1 MAINLTKIVSTGE
14 NVGVEFKEKF
24 TKAIGKTICAFS
36 NTDSGKIYL
45 GIADQKTNKKAID
58 RVVGIERAEAEDV
71 IASIEDMAR
80 SCDPAISVS
89 CHEIQLRGTKRC
101 VVMID
106 VDESEHKPHEYK
118 GVFYKRVGSRT
129 VKMTRAEVLE
139 VKDSYFDNK
148 ICPGFNYKR
157 DFDIEKFHSFLEA
170 SDFRGSRNNP
180 MQLLENFG
188 VAKKGNG
195 SVSFRNAGVLFF
207 AKDLSRF
214 YHHAAIR
221 CARFRGTDK
230 GRLSDTKTFNRD
242 LLSSIEGA
250 MIFLHDHLK
259 LEYRFSPQSMRR
271 EEVLEIPQLALREAL
286 INAVTHRDYQH
297 QGANVAVE
305 VFDDRVEISSYGGYP
320 KGLHEK
326 NFGSASR
333 RRNPLIA
340 KLMQRAKYVE
350 EAGTGIPRMRD
361 LTEETGMPVD
371 FDIDASSWKV
381 IFPRRVNYKKVV
393 SSQTFNFGDKDILSK
408 KSMRL
413 SRVLSSI
420 KNNSFSKSSFAES
433 EGVGTR
439 TVEED
444 LKYLRNTGLIVF
456 EGATKTGRYRVT
468 REYLQ
473 ADETGYSPSALRVA
487 KFFVSNAKKGDG
499 SDPAIKLHKLNKVA
513 GLNQEK
519 LLNAL
524 SELQTA
530 GFVKLQNQ
538 SAQPTVALFAEL
550 DHLWM
555 PWHPSEDAAIIANDA
570 DKIENFQP
578 SHEQIAARYDWKIRR
593 LNPAIYRLKAQT
605 SPSNDKQ
612 SHPHEFFQ
620 PEDFRLSWERGKF
633 AAGDFLRYALG
644 STNKEG
650 SCEEIVI
657 LRCMRSLLT
666 CMSHE
671 LLIGIQQEASTTKS
685 TYFASTPEKVRRVD
699 FINYLQKLEKD
710 FGNKTTEY
718 ENS

>member
-1 MAINLTKIVSTGE
+1 MAVNLAKIVRTGE
-14 NVGVEFKEKF
+14 NVGVEFKAKF
-24 TKAIGKTICAFS
+24 TDTIGKTICAFS
-36 NTDSGKIYL
+36 NTNGGKIYL
-45 GIADQKTNKKAID
+45 GIADQKTNKKATD
-58 RVVGIERAEAEDV
+58 RVVGIERAEDA
-71 IASIEDMAR
+71 IARIEDMAQ

-89 CHEIQLRGTKRC
+89 CHEIPSNGTKPC
-101 VVMID
+101 VVIVD

-118 GVFYKRVGSRT
+118 GVFYKRVGSRS
-129 VKMTRAEVLE
+129 VKMTRAEILE

-148 ICPGFNYKR
+148 ICSNFNYKR

-188 VAKKGNG
+188 VARKGNG

-214 YHHAAIR
+214 HHHAAIR
-221 CARFRGTDK
+221 CTRFRGTDK
-230 GRLSDTKTFNRD
+230 GRLSGTKTFNRD
-242 LLSSIEGA
+242 LISSIEGA

-297 QGANVAVE
+297 QGANVTVE
-305 VFDDRVEISSYGGYP
+305 IFDDRVEISSYGGYP

-381 IFPRRVNYKKVV
+381 IFPRRVSYKKVV
-393 SSQTFNFGDKDILSK
+393 SSQTFNFGDKGMLSK

-413 SRVLSSI
+413 SRMLSSI
-420 KNNSFSKSSFAES
+420 KNYSFSKSSFTES
-433 EGVGTR
+433 ESIGIR
-439 TVEED
+439 TVEDD
-444 LKYLRNTGLIVF
+444 LKYLRNIGLIVF
-456 EGATKTGRYRVT
+456 EGATRTGRYRVT

-487 KFFVSNAKKGDG
+487 RFFISNAKNGDG
-499 SDPAIKLHKLNKVA
+499 TDPAIKLPKLAKA
-513 GLNQEK
+513 TGLNQEK
-519 LLNAL
+519 LLYAL
-524 SELQTA
+524 SELQAA
-530 GFVKLQNQ
+530 GLVKLQNQ
-538 SAQPTVALFAEL
+538 SAQPTAALFAEL

-555 PWHPSEDAAIIANDA
+555 PWQPSEDAAIIASDVAN
-570 DKIENFQP
+570 IENFQP
-578 SHEQIAARYDWKIRR
+578 NHKQIAARYDWKIRR
-593 LNPAIYRLKAQT
+593 VNPAIYLLKAQT
-605 SPSNDKQ
+605 SHSGDKQ
-612 SHPHEFFQ
+612 TRPHKL
-620 PEDFRLSWERGKF
+620 PPTEDTRLSWERGKS
-633 AAGDFLRYALG
+633 AAYDFLSYALG
-644 STNKEG
+644 NANKESG
-650 SCEEIVI
+650 HEEVVI
-657 LRCMRSLLT
+657 LRCLRSLLT
-666 CMSHE
+666 CMSKE
-671 LLIGIQQEASTTKS
+671 LLIDIKQEASATEGV
-685 TYFASTPEKVRRVD
+685 YLASTPAEMRRVD
-699 FINYLQKLEKD
+699 FLKYLQKLEKALE
-710 FGNKTTEY
+710 KKAAEY

>member
-1 MAINLTKIVSTGE
+1 MAVNLAKIVTTGE
-14 NVGVEFKEKF
+14 NVGVEFKEKY
-24 TKAIGKTICAFS
+24 TDTIGKTICAFS
-36 NTDSGKIYL
+36 NTSGGKIYL
-45 GIADQKTNKKAID
+45 GIADQKTDKKAAD
-58 RVVGIERAEAEDV
+58 RVVGIERAEDAIERV
-71 IASIEDMAR
+71 EDMAR

-89 CHEIQLRGTKRC
+89 CREIQLSSTRHC

-106 VDESEHKPHEYK
+106 VDESEHKPHQYK
-118 GVFYKRVGSRT
+118 GVFYKRVGSRS
-129 VKMTRAEVLE
+129 VKMTRADVLE

-148 ICPGFNYKR
+148 ICPDFNYKR

-188 VAKKGNG
+188 VARKGNG
-195 SVSFRNAGVLFF
+195 SISFRNAGVLFF

-214 YHHAAIR
+214 HHHAAIR
-221 CARFRGTDK
+221 CTRFRGTDK
-230 GRLSDTKTFNRD
+230 GRLSSTKTFNRD

-297 QGANVAVE
+297 QGANVTVE
-305 VFDDRVEISSYGGYP
+305 IFDDRVEVSSYGGYP

-381 IFPRRVNYKKVV
+381 IFPRRVSYKKIV
-393 SSQTFNFGDKDILSK
+393 SSQTFNFGDKGMLSK

-420 KNNSFSKSSFAES
+420 KNDSFSKSSFTES
-433 EGVGTR
+433 EGIGMR
-439 TVEED
+439 TVEDD
-444 LKYLRNTGLIVF
+444 LKYLRNIGMIVF
-456 EGATKTGRYRVT
+456 EGATRTGKYRVT

-487 KFFVSNAKKGDG
+487 RFFVSNAKNGDG
-499 SDPAIKLHKLNKVA
+499 TDPAIKLPKLAKA
-513 GLNQEK
+513 TGLNQEK
-519 LLNAL
+519 LLYAL
-524 SELQTA
+524 SELQA
-530 GFVKLQNQ
+530 SGLVKLQNQ
-538 SAQPTVALFAEL
+538 SAQPIAALFAEL

-555 PWHPSEDAAIIANDA
+555 PWQPSEDAAIIASDVA
-570 DKIENFQP
+570 KIENFQP
-578 SHEQIAARYDWKIRR
+578 NHEQIAARYDWKVRR
-593 LNPAIYRLKAQT
+593 VNPAIYRLKTQA
-605 SPSNDKQ
+605 SHSGDKQ
-612 SHPHEFFQ
+612 THPHKLASTENT
-620 PEDFRLSWERGKF
+620 RLSWERGKS
-633 AAGDFLRYALG
+633 AAYDFLHYALG
-644 STNKEG
+644 NANKE
-650 SCEEIVI
+650 SSHEEVVI
-657 LRCMRSLLT
+657 LRCLRSLLT

-671 LLIGIQQEASTTKS
+671 LFIGIKQEASATEGV
-685 TYFASTPEKVRRVD
+685 YLASTPEKMRRVD
-699 FINYLQKLEKD
+699 FLKYLQKLEKALE
-710 FGNKTTEY
+710 KKIAEY